1 MELPRKLGIGI
12 VMIVPTFV
20 FGGLVYSWFH
30 SYVFVFAIMIMMAV
44 LYGLMLAGKIF
55 EGRSE
60 GGGQGAAHGGGH

>member
-20 FGGLVYSWFH
+20 FAGLVYNWFH
-30 SYVFVFAIMIMMAV
+30 SYIFVFAIMIMMAV
-44 LYGLMLAGKIF
+44 LFGLVFTGKIF

-60 GGGQGAAHGGGH
+60 RAEPHGGGH